1 MSKLEHG
8 SFIDL
13 LKKKR
18 KLNETEDNQDD
29 NNKNI
34 NNKQNNNNNFEQKK
48 STKENKDNKENKT
61 VENQEEQKNIN
72 PEGGGNIPIIE
83 QTNEDA
89 CLNYLPMTN
98 NYFISYLQSDIIDNI
113 YCTNKTDFIFTT
125 SYDGAIQFWKKIPK
139 GIEFVKK
146 FKAHLN
152 KITGLS
158 INKEGSLLCTCSQK
172 DLFLKIFDII
182 NFDLFDYTQ
191 LNYYPS
197 LCEFIIADSKSISN
211 IIAISEKDKGI
222 IHIYDSNKKKEI
234 SLVTIHNNSII
245 TGIKFNMKYNICL
258 STNNLGLIEYW
269 SKSSNKNKKVTVN
282 DSNNINSNN
291 IIFGNDNENEIIDDS
306 ISFDF
311 PKHSV
316 KFKFKSQTDLFKLYN
331 KNKKNAIINLTLS
344 PRNNYFG
351 ITDKSRNI
359 YIFHFLTAKIVYTIT
374 DTVYIYENEDTK
386 EEIIEKEIE
395 KYIEMQNQPN
405 VQFDESEKYLY
416 YPCWEGIKLINLKTK
431 ELIKILGKKEKL
443 RFISICLFQGES
455 LRNKTGIIT
464 ESKMR
469 NEDNINADKIIDP
482 LLFANAYKSNRFY
495 IFSKSEPDN
504 KLKRDIMNEDIEE
517 LKNKASMNAKTAKNK
532 DIIDLPEK
540 AVIDTTKGE
549 IFIKLFVNECPK
561 TTKNFITLGKRGYYD
576 GLIFHRV
583 IKNFMIQTGDPRGNG
598 TGGESI
604 YGKPFKDEFNE
615 NLKHEAFT
623 VSMANAGPDT
633 NGSQFFITTVPC
645 HWLDNKHTVFGRVY
659 DGSDVVKVIEDTKVD
674 RHNKPYEDIKSVTIR
689 FLNK

>member
-1 MSKLEHG
+1 M
-8 SFIDL
+8 DL
-13 LKKKR
+13 LRKKR
-18 KLNETEDNQDD
+18 LLEISE
-29 NNKNI
+29 I
-34 NNKQNNNNNFEQKK
+34 
-48 STKENKDNKENKT
+48 
-61 VENQEEQKNIN
+61 QEEQKKLNK
-72 PEGGGNIPIIE
+72 E
-83 QTNEDA
+83 QNKEIKEIKEEKEIKKTNEQEGQNKDENNIQNIQIFEPPINGDA
-89 CLNYLPMTN
+89 CMNYLPMTN
-98 NYFISYLQSDIIDNI
+98 NYSISYLQSDIIDNI
-113 YCTNKTDFIFTT
+113 FCTTKTDFIFTT
-125 SYDGAIQFWKKIPK
+125 SNDGVIQFWKKIPR

-146 FKAHLN
+146 FRAQLN

-158 INKEGSLLCTCSQK
+158 INKDGSMLCTCSHK
-172 DLFLKIFDII
+172 DLFIKIFDII
-182 NFDLFDYTQ
+182 NFDLFDYIQ
-191 LNYYPS
+191 LNYYPC
-197 LCEFIIADSKSISN
+197 LCEYIIADPKSMNN
-211 IIAISEKDKGI
+211 IIAISEKEKGI

-245 TGIKFNMKYNICL
+245 TGIKFNTKYNICL
-258 STNNLGLIEYW
+258 STSNVGLIEYW
-269 SKSSNKNKKVTVN
+269 CKSNTNTKMSSDPNKYTY
-282 DSNNINSNN
+282 
-291 IIFGNDNENEIIDDS
+291 GNDIENEIIDES

-311 PKHSV
+311 PKHSI

-331 KNKKNAIINLTLS
+331 NNKKNSIINLTLS

-351 ITDKSRNI
+351 VTDKLRNI
-359 YIFHFLTAKIVYTIT
+359 YIFNFLTAKIVYTIT
-374 DTVYIYENEDTK
+374 DTVFSSDDEDTK
-386 EEIIEKEIE
+386 EANIEREIE
-395 KYIEMQNQPN
+395 KYVDSLYQPN
-405 VQFDESEKYLY
+405 IQFDDSEKYLY
-416 YPCWEGIKLINLKTK
+416 YPCWEGIKLINLKTN

-455 LRNKTGIIT
+455 LRNKSGIIT

-482 LLFANAYKSNRFY
+482 LLLANAYKSNRFF
-495 IFSKSEPDN
+495 IFSKNEPDN
-504 KLKRDIMNEDIEE
+504 KIKRDMMNEDIDE
-517 LKNKASMNAKTAKNK
+517 LKNKANLNQKNDKNK
-532 DIIDLPEK
+532 EIVDLPEK

-561 TTKNFITLGKRGYYD
+561 TTKNFITLGRRGYYD

-674 RHNKPYEDIKSVTIR
+674 KKNKPYEDIKIVTIR

>member
-1 MSKLEHG
+1 MSILEHG

-18 KLNETEDNQDD
+18 KQDEEEDND
-29 NNKNI
+29 NEDKNLD
-34 NNKQNNNNNFEQKK
+34 QKK
-48 STKENKDNKENKT
+48 INKDKKDNKK
-61 VENQEEQKNIN
+61 VENQEELNNII
-72 PEGGGNIPIIE
+72 PEANIQIIE

-98 NYFISYLQSDIIDNI
+98 NYSISYLQNDVIDNI

-125 SYDGAIQFWKKIPK
+125 SYDGTIQFWKKIPK

-158 INKEGSLLCTCSQK
+158 INKDGNLLCTCSQK

-191 LNYYPS
+191 LSYYPS

-234 SLVTIHNNSII
+234 SLITIHNNSII
-245 TGIKFNMKYNICL
+245 TGIKFNTKYNICL
-258 STNNLGLIEYW
+258 STSNLGLIEYW
-269 SKSSNKNKKVTVN
+269 SKSINKKVINKT
-282 DSNNINSNN
+282 NSNFV
-291 IIFGNDNENEIIDDS
+291 FGNDNDNEAYDDS

-311 PKHSV
+311 PRHSL
-316 KFKFKSQTDLFKLYN
+316 KFKFKSQTDLFKLYDG
-331 KNKKNAIINLTLS
+331 NKKNSIINLTLS
-344 PRNNYFG
+344 PKNNYFG
-351 ITDKSRNI
+351 VTDKMRNI
-359 YIFHFLTAKIVYTIT
+359 YIFNFLTAKIIYTIT
-374 DTVYIYENEDTK
+374 DTVFKYENEDTK
-386 EEIIEKEIE
+386 EENIEKDIE
-395 KYIEMQNQPN
+395 KYVDVQYQPN
-405 VQFDESEKYLY
+405 IQFDESEKYLY
-416 YPCWEGIKLINLKTK
+416 YPCWEGIKLINLKTN
-431 ELIKILGKKEKL
+431 ELIKVLGKKEKL

-464 ESKMR
+464 ENKMR

-482 LLFANAYKSNRFY
+482 LLLANAYKSNRFF

-504 KLKRDIMNEDIEE
+504 KIKRDIMNEDIEE
-517 LKNKASMNAKTAKNK
+517 LKNKASIIAKNAKNK

-659 DGSDVVKVIEDTKVD
+659 DGSDVVKVIEETKVD
-674 RHNKPYEDIKSVTIR
+674 RHNKPYEDIKIVTIR